1 MAGSAF
7 AVPSLQKVGNAVRTP
22 EGLVAG
28 PRVEKK
34 ASTAARV
41 KANAA
46 DGTQTM
52 DWSYA
57 GDPVSAYSLK
67 NVKTGMT
74 VYLAFKMSAEDA
86 TKLAG
91 NKITAINVTS
101 GTSSSHTNLVKKV
114 FPFISKDITKEEFDY
129 KGSMAMGSKEFTVNT
144 HTLTDPYEIKAGEEL
159 YIGYY
164 FGFLST
170 MSSAYYMP
178 VDMIPTENGIESCI
192 YGYSKMTD
200 YPTNFENGSNE
211 IGSLCVSITLEG
223 NNLPQNVIGV
233 TGSAFPTYS
242 KPGEKYVYELSLWNR
257 GAAEVKTVSVTT
269 VTGNTTETSEVT
281 LDKALASGER
291 CDVEIEGKADETGIS
306 LPIAATVGKVNGQD
320 NESTANRA
328 EGYINVYP
336 EGYPHKIL
344 MEEAT
349 GTWCGYCPAG
359 MTMMDYIKKNL
370 ADDFIII
377 AAHYDDTM
385 QCDSYL
391 PFMQTYVGGFPFAIF
406 NRTYGMTPS
415 YMQSDTELYDYSRSI
430 AALYKEYPAYAKID
444 LTGSVDESKG
454 VVDVTAKGS
463 FLYDTE
469 VPHYFS
475 YAIVEDGIEGMQTNG
490 YSGSGIQMG
499 GWQNRPG
506 KVKVQYEDV
515 ARELV
520 GFPGVENSLP
530 AKITANTE
538 YEHSVSIPLK
548 NVDTKNFRIIGFLTN
563 GATGEVVNSVE
574 IPFEWSSV
582 DSIEVDGNAISVDN
596 GNIIANGTDVKV
608 FTLDGRR
615 VASNGLSNGIYI
627 VVCDGK
633 AAKIAVK

>member
-57 GDPVSAYSLK
+57 GDPQTAYSLK
-67 NVKTGMT
+67 GVSSGMA
-74 VYLAFKMSAEDA
+74 VYLAFKLPAETA
-86 TKLAG
+86 SKLAG

-101 GTSSSHTNLVKKV
+101 GSSNKNTNLVKKV
-114 FPFISKDITKEEFDY
+114 FPFISKDLSAEEYEY
-129 KGSMAMGSKEFTVNT
+129 KGSMSMGTKEFTVNT
-144 HTLTDPYEIKAGEEL
+144 HTLETPYEIKGGEDL

-164 FGFLST
+164 FGYLST
-170 MSSAYYMP
+170 MSGAGYMP
-178 VDMIPTENGIESCI
+178 VDGIPTDGSTESCI
-192 YGYSKMTD
+192 FGFSKMNG
-200 YPTNFENGSNE
+200 YPENFENVSNE
-211 IGSLCVSITLEG
+211 VGSLCLSVTLEG
-223 NNLPQNVIGV
+223 NNLPQNVIDI
-233 TGSAFPTYS
+233 TGSVLPLYLKPGDKYTYS
-242 KPGEKYVYELSLWNR
+242 LSIWNR
-257 GAAEVKTVSVTT
+257 GVAEVKTVSVSTL
-269 VTGNTTETSEVT
+269 TGNATETSEIT
-281 LDKALASGER
+281 LDKALAPGQR
-291 CDVEIEGKADETGIS
+291 ADIETYGSTNGSGIS
-306 LPIAATVGKVNGQD
+306 VPVTISINKVNGQD

-328 EGYINVYP
+328 EGYINVYA

-377 AAHYDDTM
+377 AAHYNDTM
-385 QCDSYL
+385 QCDSYM
-391 PFMQTYVGGFPFAIF
+391 PFMNTYVGGFPFAIF
-406 NRTYGMTPS
+406 NRTFGMTPS
-415 YMQSDTELYDYSRSI
+415 YMQSDTELYDYSKSM
-430 AALYKEYPAYAKID
+430 AAFYKEYPAYAKID

-548 NVDTKNFRIIGFLTN
+548 NVDTKNFRVIGFLTN

-582 DSIEVDGNAISVDN
+582 DSIEGDGNAISVEN
-596 GNIIANGTDVKV
+596 GNIIANGADVKV